1 MRGERGRLSTRQV
14 MKNCKLS
21 GVSILELSFG
31 FNFQPGFSAHVCDL
45 HFSAI
50 SALSIRKVPSKHR
63 LAV

>member
-1 MRGERGRLSTRQV
+1 MRGERVRFSTRQV

-31 FNFQPGFSAHVCDL
+31 FNFQPDFSAHVCDL

-50 SALSIRKVPSKHR
+50 SAPSIRKVPSKHR